1 MVDNICIDLYDVNYS
16 VKGLTMALDPI
27 SAALDLGNTLITR
40 IFPDPAQAA
49 NAKLEL
55 LKLQQSGDLAQMTAQ
70 TDINKEEAK
79 STNWFVAGA
88 RPFILWIC
96 GFAMLYCTLIEPILR
111 FVAVVLYGY
120 TGPFPVIDSNFTM
133 QVMFGILGL
142 GAMRTYE
149 KSKDVEGNR

>member
-1 MVDNICIDLYDVNYS
+1 
-16 VKGLTMALDPI
+16 MALDPI

-142 GAMRTYE
+142 GAYRSYE
-149 KSKDVEGNR
+149 KVKNAESNR